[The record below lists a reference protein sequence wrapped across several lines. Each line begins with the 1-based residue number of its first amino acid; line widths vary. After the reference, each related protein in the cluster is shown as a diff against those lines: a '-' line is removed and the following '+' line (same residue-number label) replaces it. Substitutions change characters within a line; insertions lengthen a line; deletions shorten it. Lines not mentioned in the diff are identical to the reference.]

1 MKIPGLKIIGI
12 LAMKELRDGL
22 RNRWIAAA
30 IIVLGTLALVLSL
43 LGSAPTGSIKASAM
57 DITVISLASLSV
69 YLIPLIALMLSFD
82 ALVGEFER
90 GTMMLLLTY
99 PVKRWQVI
107 MGKFTGHVLI
117 LFIAIFA
124 GYGGAMLIL
133 AFASE
138 GSFAANLEGWQA
150 YVSMMTSSLALGAI
164 FIALGYLISV
174 LVKERATAAGAA
186 IGLWLVFV
194 VLYDLLLFGA
204 LIMDKNQVISQQ
216 LLSMLML
223 ISPTDTY
230 RILNLSMFE
239 GVSQAAGIAGVAS
252 KAGLSN
258 GLLISVMLLWIAAPL
273 AATLL
278 FFQKRE
284 L

>member
-1 MKIPGLKIIGI
+1 MNMLWT
-12 LAMKELRDGL
+12 LALKELRDGL

-30 IIVLGTLALVLSL
+30 IIVLGTLALSLSM
-43 LGSAPTGSIKASAM
+43 LGSAPTGSVRASSL

-82 ALVGEFER
+82 AMVGEFER

-99 PVKRWQVI
+99 PITRWQVI
-107 MGKFTGHVLI
+107 MGKFIGHVMI
-117 LFIAIFA
+117 LFIAILV
-124 GYGGAMLIL
+124 GYGGAILIMIL
-133 AFASE
+133 LNDGDA
-138 GSFAANLEGWQA
+138 EGWQA
-150 YVSMMTSSLALGAI
+150 YGVMMASSLVLGAI
-164 FIALGYLISV
+164 FIALGYLLSV

-194 VLYDLLLFGA
+194 VLYDLILFGI
-204 LIMDKNQVISQQ
+204 LLVDKDQIIGQQ
-216 LLSMLML
+216 LFSALML

-230 RILNLSMFE
+230 RILNLSLFE

-252 KAGLSN
+252 GAGLSST
-258 GLLISVMLLWIAAPL
+258 LLVIVMLLWMIVPL
-273 AATLL
+273 ASTL
-278 FFQKRE
+278 FVFQRRE

>member
-1 MKIPGLKIIGI
+1 MKMLWI
-12 LAMKELRDGL
+12 LASKELRDGL

-30 IIVLGTLALVLSL
+30 ILVLGTLALVLSL

-57 DITVISLASLSV
+57 DISVISLASLSV

-99 PVKRWQVI
+99 PVARWQVI
-107 MGKFTGHVLI
+107 MGKFLGHVLI
-117 LFIAIFA
+117 LFIAIFV

-133 AFASE
+133 SFVSGAS
-138 GSFAANLEGWQA
+138 LEGWQA
-150 YVSMMTSSLALGAI
+150 YVSMMASSLLLGAI
-164 FIALGYLISV
+164 FIALGYLVSV
-174 LVKERATAAGAA
+174 LVKERATAAGTA

-194 VLYDLLLFGA
+194 VLYDLMLFGLLLVDKDQ
-204 LIMDKNQVISQQ
+204 LIGQQ
-216 LLSMLML
+216 LFSMLML
-223 ISPTDTY
+223 VSPTDTY
-230 RILNLSMFE
+230 RILNLSMFD
-239 GVSQAAGIAGVAS
+239 GVSQAAGIAGIAS
-252 KAGLSN
+252 EAGLS
-258 GLLISVMLLWIAAPL
+258 GKLLIGVLLVWIAAPL

-278 FFQKRE
+278 VFQKRE

>member
-1 MKIPGLKIIGI
+1 MKMLWI
-12 LAMKELRDGL
+12 LALKELKDGL

-30 IIVLGTLALVLSL
+30 IIVLGTLALALSL
-43 LGSAPTGSIKASAM
+43 LGSAPTGSVRASAM

-99 PVKRWQVI
+99 PVARWQVV
-107 MGKFTGHVLI
+107 MGKFLGHVLI
-117 LFIAIFA
+117 LLIAIFV
-124 GYGGAMLIL
+124 GYGGAMLIMTL
-133 AFASE
+133 FSG
-138 GSFAANLEGWQA
+138 GSTEGWQA
-150 YVSMMTSSLALGAI
+150 YVAMMASSLILGAI
-164 FIALGYLISV
+164 FIALGYLVSV
-174 LVKERATAAGAA
+174 LVKERATAAGVA

-204 LIMDKNQVISQQ
+204 LLLDKGQLISQQ
-216 LLSMLML
+216 LFSVLML
-223 ISPTDTY
+223 ASPTDTY

-239 GVSQAAGIAGVAS
+239 EVSQAAGIAGVAS
-252 KAGLSN
+252 EAGMSSI
-258 GLLISVMLLWIAAPL
+258 LLLAVLLVWVITPL
-273 AATLL
+273 IATLWV
-278 FFQKRE
+278 FQRRE

>member
-1 MKIPGLKIIGI
+1 MSGLKILWI
-12 LAMKELRDGL
+12 LAIKELRDGL
-22 RNRWIAAA
+22 RNRWVAAA
-30 IIVLGTLALVLSL
+30 ILVLGTLALALSL

-57 DITVISLASLSV
+57 DISVISLASLSV

-99 PVKRWQVI
+99 PVTRWQVI
-107 MGKFTGHVLI
+107 MGKFIGHVLI

-124 GYGGAMLIL
+124 GYGGAMLIMSL
-133 AFASE
+133 LTDA
-138 GSFAANLEGWQA
+138 GMEGWQA
-150 YVSMMTSSLALGAI
+150 YVSMMASSLVLGAI
-164 FIALGYLISV
+164 FIALGYLVSV
-174 LVKERATAAGAA
+174 LVKERATAAGTA

-194 VLYDLLLFGA
+194 VLYDLLLFGILLMDESQ
-204 LIMDKNQVISQQ
+204 LISKQ
-216 LLSMLML
+216 LFSTLML

-230 RILNLSMFE
+230 RILNLSMFD

-252 KAGLSN
+252 EAGMSSV
-258 GLLISVMLLWIAAPL
+258 LLIGVMVLWIVAPL
-273 AATLL
+273 AATL
-278 FFQKRE
+278 FVFQKRE

>member
-1 MKIPGLKIIGI
+1 MKMLWI
-12 LAMKELRDGL
+12 LATKELRDGL

-30 IIVLGTLALVLSL
+30 IIVLGTLALALSL
-43 LGSAPTGSIKASAM
+43 LGSAPTGTVKASAM
-57 DITVISLASLSV
+57 DISVISLASLSV

-107 MGKFTGHVLI
+107 MGKFLGHVLI

-133 AFASE
+133 TFVNGAS
-138 GSFAANLEGWQA
+138 LDGWQA
-150 YVSMMTSSLALGAI
+150 YVSMMASSLLLGAV
-164 FIALGYLISV
+164 FIALGYLVSV
-174 LVKERATAAGAA
+174 LVKERATAAGTA

-194 VLYDLLLFGA
+194 VLYDLLLFGLLLVDEGQ
-204 LIMDKNQVISQQ
+204 LIGQQ
-216 LLSMLML
+216 LFSMLML
-223 ISPTDTY
+223 VSPTDTY
-230 RILNLSMFE
+230 RILNLSMFD
-239 GVSQAAGIAGVAS
+239 GVSQAAGIAGIAS
-252 KAGLSN
+252 EAGLS
-258 GLLISVMLLWIAAPL
+258 GSLLISVLLLWIAAPL
-273 AATLL
+273 VATLL
-278 FFQKRE
+278 VFQKRE

>member
-1 MKIPGLKIIGI
+1 MKILWIM
-12 LAMKELRDGL
+12 AMKELRDGL

-30 IIVLGTLALVLSL
+30 IIVLGTLALALSL
-43 LGSAPTGSIKASAM
+43 LGSAPTGSVKASAM
-57 DITVISLASLSV
+57 DISVISLASLSV

-107 MGKFTGHVLI
+107 IGKFLGHVLI

-124 GYGGAMLIL
+124 GYGGAILIL
-133 AFASE
+133 TFVTGAS
-138 GSFAANLEGWQA
+138 LEGWQA
-150 YVSMMTSSLALGAI
+150 YVSMMASSLLLGAI

-174 LVKERATAAGAA
+174 LVKERATAAGTA

-194 VLYDLLLFGA
+194 VLYDLLLFGLLLVDKDQ
-204 LIMDKNQVISQQ
+204 LIDQQ
-216 LLSMLML
+216 LFSTLML

-230 RILNLSMFE
+230 RILNLSMFD
-239 GVSQAAGIAGVAS
+239 GISQAAGIAGIAS
-252 KAGLSN
+252 EAGLS
-258 GLLISVMLLWIAAPL
+258 GTLLISVLLLWIAAPL

-278 FFQKRE
+278 VFQKRE